1 LSNDDVLELLCARGV
16 IPVVVA
22 DDLSRVRPL
31 GDALKAAG
39 LPVAEVTFRTTAAVD
54 ALRLLAQDPD
64 LLVGA
69 GTVVRPEQVE
79 VARDAGARFVVMPGF
94 SARVVER
101 CRAVGMPVIPGV
113 ATATEVIEA
122 LEHDVELL
130 KFFPAEASGG
140 VEAMRALHGPFPD
153 VRFIPTGGVT
163 SANAADYLG
172 LPSVVAVGGSWM
184 VAPALVRDGDFAA
197 VSKLAAEAVAIA
209 AGALA

>member
-31 GDALKAAG
+31 GNALKAAG

-113 ATATEVIEA
+113 ATATEVIAA

>member
-1 LSNDDVLELLCARGV
+1 MSNDDVLELLCARGV

-113 ATATEVIEA
+113 ATATEVIAA

>member
-22 DDLSRVRPL
+22 DDLSRVRQL
-31 GDALKAAG
+31 GDALKSAG

-54 ALRLLAQDPD
+54 ALRLLAQDPE

-69 GTVVRPEQVE
+69 GTVVRGEQVE

-113 ATATEVIEA
+113 ATATEVIAA

-163 SANAADYLG
+163 SANAADYLR

-197 VSKLAAEAVAIA
+197 ISGLASQAVAIA

>member
-1 LSNDDVLELLCARGV
+1 MSNDDVLELLCARGV

-22 DDLSRVRPL
+22 DDLSRVRQL
-31 GDALKAAG
+31 GDALKSAG

-54 ALRLLAQDPD
+54 ALRLLAQDPE

-69 GTVVRPEQVE
+69 GTVVRGEQVE

-113 ATATEVIEA
+113 ATATEVIAA

-163 SANAADYLG
+163 SANAADYLR

-197 VSKLAAEAVAIA
+197 ISGLASQAVAIA

>member
-1 LSNDDVLELLCARGV
+1 MSNGDVLELLCARGV

-113 ATATEVIEA
+113 ATATEVIAA